1 MLSMVFEPYAARTH
15 EKMQEVLMNPDAAGP
30 SVHYY
35 MIRGSTEKRNIT
47 VWETVTIGG
56 EYIKAYGHYHVDDL
70 PETYWVIEGEGI
82 VLLQKLVVENGI
94 PQPDR
99 VEEFKVIRVKAGD
112 EVKIPIGYG
121 HLALNTG
128 KTWFVTADDSPLELN
143 ASSSAP
149 KHADYTMVQKM
160 HGFAYYVVEKNG
172 APALVANRLY
182 KEVRKSDFGGL
193 LY

>member
-30 SVHYY
+30 TVHYY

-47 VWETVTIGG
+47 VWETGTIGG

-112 EVKIPIGYG
+112 EVKIPIG
-121 HLALNTG
+121 
-128 KTWFVTADDSPLELN
+128 
-143 ASSSAP
+143 
-149 KHADYTMVQKM
+149 
-160 HGFAYYVVEKNG
+160 
-172 APALVANRLY
+172 
-182 KEVRKSDFGGL
+182 
-193 LY
+193 